1 MGPGAVHVDRF
12 GHGGPPIV
20 LLHGFGTSTFLW
32 RAVGPALVHAGYTA
46 FAIDLLG
53 HGESDRPLDADF
65 GVAAQSEYV
74 DRAMTALRVSR
85 AVVVG
90 VDVGGAVALRLAAT
104 RPERVARLVLVN
116 SGGGAELPGED
127 IRSLQRNTARFAL
140 RVSRGVLGAAPL
152 LIPLLEG
159 SVAEPTHM
167 PQRLL
172 ARYLAPF
179 AGGDGVRHLLALARA
194 IRDDEEEIDLA
205 SVATPTLVVWG
216 DADRWLDE
224 RTPER
229 LVAALPDARIERVAG
244 VGRLVPEE
252 APERLVEHIIAAA
265 KRREPAGVVQVPPAR
280 DPDAVLEAN
289 FD

>member
-1 MGPGAVHVDRF
+1 MHVDRY
-12 GHGGPPIV
+12 GHGGAPV
-20 LLHGFGTSTFLW
+20 LLLHGFGTSSFLW
-32 RAVGPALVHAGYTA
+32 RAVGPALAHSGYTA
-46 FAIDLLG
+46 FAIDLFG

-65 GVAAQSEYV
+65 GIAAQAEYV

-90 VDVGGAVALRLAAT
+90 VDLGGVVALRLAAT
-104 RPERVARLVLVN
+104 RADRVARLVLVN
-116 SGGGAELPGED
+116 SGGFEDLPGDD
-127 IRSLQRNTARFAL
+127 IRSLQRNTARFAM

-159 SVAEPTHM
+159 SVADPAHM

-179 AGGDGVRHLLALARA
+179 VGSDGVRHLLALARA
-194 IRDDEEEIDLA
+194 IHDDADEIDLA
-205 SVATPTLVVWG
+205 TVATPTLVVWG

-229 LVAALPDARIERVAG
+229 LVAALPDARLERVEG

-252 APERLVEHIIAAA
+252 APDRLVQYIVAAA
-265 KRREPAGVVQVPPAR
+265 KRREPAEVVQTPAAVQTGAVP
-280 DPDAVLEAN
+280 EAE